1 MQHGCLIFSLL
12 CSKYTLSSIL
22 CWADDDGVV
31 FLDCAPICHA
41 EIGLIS
47 LNCKRVNQH
56 QAVIGVGTMHL
67 AFRSNGQFGR

>member
-22 CWADDDGVV
+22 CWAYDDGVAV
-31 FLDCAPICHA
+31 LDCDPICHA

-56 QAVIGVGTMHL
+56 QAVIGAGTMHL
-67 AFRSNGQFGR
+67 AFQSNGQFGR